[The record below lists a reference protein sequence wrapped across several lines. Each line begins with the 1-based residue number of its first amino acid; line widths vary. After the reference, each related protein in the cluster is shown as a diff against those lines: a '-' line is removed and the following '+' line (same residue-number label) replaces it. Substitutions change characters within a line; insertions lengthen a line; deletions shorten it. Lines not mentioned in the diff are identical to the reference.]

1 MFNIVTNKD
10 DKDDGLDDEDERQ
23 TQDSPGLSESWLPI
37 VMFITI

>member
-1 MFNIVTNKD
+1 MSNIVTNKD
-10 DKDDGLDDEDERQ
+10 DSDDGLDDEDEDR